1 MIQDAFPTYICLNK
15 NKQKLIVKQNIM
27 ENLSFNKENLAY
39 EKAAKRVKDLK
50 SFYGNLIS
58 YCLVIPF
65 LLIINLLTSPEHLW
79 FYWPMLGWGLGLTIH
94 GLNTF
99 GIGKEWEERKINQ
112 LMEQEKNQSK
122 SL

>member
-1 MIQDAFPTYICLNK
+1 
-15 NKQKLIVKQNIM
+15 M

-112 LMEQEKNQSK
+112 LMEQEKNKSK